1 MEFIFELILELAL
14 EGSIEASKNSK
25 LSKTIRYLFIFLI
38 GLFFT
43 AVIGIVFFTGM
54 LLILKDNLFVGL
66 LIVSIGIFMLVASIM
81 KFKKVYL
88 NKIK

>member
-66 LIVSIGIFMLVASIM
+66 LIVSIGIFMLVTSIM
-81 KFKKVYL
+81 KLKKY
-88 NKIK
+88 I